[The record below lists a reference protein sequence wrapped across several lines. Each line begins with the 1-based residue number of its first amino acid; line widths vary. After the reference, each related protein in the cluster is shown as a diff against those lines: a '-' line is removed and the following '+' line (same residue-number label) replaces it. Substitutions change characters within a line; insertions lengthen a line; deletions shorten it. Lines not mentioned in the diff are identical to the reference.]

1 MCMCKNS
8 KVGYKSVYIKIYS
21 YEFYI
26 YFYIFIY
33 ILQNMNIFLYTKNTE
48 KCIYFYIETH
58 TKD

>member
-26 YFYIFIY
+26 FIYSYIFY
-33 ILQNMNIFLYTKNTE
+33 MNMNIFLYTKNTE